1 MIPVSLI
8 QKFSDTP
15 EHQERAVFNTLFI
28 VSNRLQTLFDS
39 HIPEL
44 SLKQFM
50 LLSVARHSE
59 KPLTFTALGNL
70 LGCSRQNIKK
80 LASAL
85 EKKGFVTILSSP
97 EDSRALCLHPTEKTR
112 RYFEEDFLDYQKE
125 LRYLFE
131 VYTEEELSTLFCL
144 FMKLYKGIEHLEHRI
159 NEPPHN
165 NQKGAPY
172 A

>member
-1 MIPVSLI
+1 MIPTTLI

-15 EHQERAVFNTLFI
+15 EHQERAIFNTLFI

-39 HIPEL
+39 RVPKL

-50 LLSVARHSE
+50 LLSVACQLD
-59 KPLTFTALGNL
+59 KPFTFTALGNL

-85 EKKGFVTILSSP
+85 EKKGFASILQSP
-97 EDSRALCLHPTEKTR
+97 EDPRALCLHPTEKAR
-112 RYFEEDFLDYQKE
+112 RYFEEDFRDYQKE

-131 VYTEEELSTLFCL
+131 VYTEEELTSLFRL
-144 FMKLYKGIEHLEHRI
+144 FMKFYEGIEHLEHRI
-159 NEPPHN
+159 NESSHN
-165 NQKGAPY
+165 NKKGDPHA
-172 A
+172 